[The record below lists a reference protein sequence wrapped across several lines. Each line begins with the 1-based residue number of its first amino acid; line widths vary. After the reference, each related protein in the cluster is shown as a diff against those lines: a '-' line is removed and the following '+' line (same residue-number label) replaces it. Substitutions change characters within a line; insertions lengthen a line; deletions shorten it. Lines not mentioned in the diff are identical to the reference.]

1 MQPERLQKMHLKVVL
16 SIDEILQN
24 STLLRLGAL
33 WVIKGRLV
41 AFDMAASKTR
51 NQVCNHSLSVAA
63 CKAAFVH

>member
-1 MQPERLQKMHLKVVL
+1 M
-16 SIDEILQN
+16 
-24 STLLRLGAL
+24 
-33 WVIKGRLV
+33 IKGRLV

>member
-33 WVIKGRLV
+33 
-41 AFDMAASKTR
+41 
-51 NQVCNHSLSVAA
+51 
-63 CKAAFVH
+63 